1 MSAPFD
7 EEQDG
12 HEDEDNVMSRSISV
26 GREEGLN
33 GAAWDESDE
42 EEQEEEENEEGG
54 EEGHTD
60 SEDEGEPLALSSG
73 APQQRR
79 RVVRPVGA
87 RMGDVEEDGQQ
98 QIAGRG
104 RADSYLQTLKPSS
117 TRTKRYWKW
126 LTHSSPAHA
135 SLSAPHVSANLFAA
149 SLHPAVLLSMP
160 YYFERTGIAAGIG
173 GLVVVA
179 ILGGAGG
186 GLWVV
191 LSRYV
196 KGSTV
201 EAITG
206 ASFGRHTKWKG
217 NLGRA
222 FSGVLLAVYATGA
235 AVIAYFALADLLL
248 QVLFHYFPSGYALH
262 DRALVTLLIGGLLT
276 TPLVV
281 FPLAK
286 RTLIR
291 LSTFLAVLLYPI
303 ILAIVLSK
311 VYTLPPDESHAPH
324 EPNAPDPHDETPSFN
339 PLHDPSVWAPFSLL
353 PLLTLSSSPLQILAH
368 NRSLRRRGLS
378 GSNVKAFLAAQ
389 AAQVFFV
396 VGLSVAF
403 GIGVGTQ
410 GIKDRMGVD
419 IHRKSGR
426 LHQSTRKRSRNPA
439 LVPLLIIILAA
450 HSIQPTC
457 SPPCQETTTWSTW
470 LAAAS

>member
-1 MSAPFD
+1 MANSRTERVADGTISPNHSVRSSISMHTTARGREFRAESPSQGAAGAFEEEDD
-7 EEQDG
+7 EETDAL
-12 HEDEDNVMSRSISV
+12 RSISV
-26 GREEGLN
+26 GREEGVN
-33 GAAWDESDE
+33 GTAWDESDE
-42 EEQEEEENEEGG
+42 EQENEEGG

-60 SEDEGEPLALSSG
+60 SEDEGAPLALSSG
-73 APQQRR
+73 GHQERR
-79 RVVRPVGA
+79 RIVRPVRGTSGENEA
-87 RMGDVEEDGQQ
+87 ERGG
-98 QIAGRG
+98 GRA

-135 SLSAPHVSANLFAA
+135 SLSAPHVSSNLFAA

-160 YYFERTGIAAGIG
+160 YYFERTGIAAGVG

-206 ASFGRHTKWKG
+206 ASFGRHTRWKG
-217 NLGRA
+217 SLGRA
-222 FSGVLLAVYATGA
+222 FSGILLAVYATGA

-248 QVLFHYFPSGYALH
+248 QVLFHYFPSGSALH

-291 LSTFLAVLLYPI
+291 LSTFFAVSLYPV
-303 ILAIVLSK
+303 ILAIALSK
-311 VYTLPPDESHAPH
+311 VYTLAPDDSHTPH
-324 EPNAPDPHDETPSFN
+324 DKPNLDPHDEIPSFN
-339 PLHDPSVWAPFSLL
+339 PLHDPSVWAPYSLL

-396 VGLSVAF
+396 VGFSVAF

-419 IHRKSGR
+419 IHREF
-426 LHQSTRKRSRNPA
+426 
-439 LVPLLIIILAA
+439 LVLVS
-450 HSIQPTC
+450 HGS
-457 SPPCQETTTWSTW
+457 
-470 LAAAS
+470 